1 MIVVV
6 KGAAD
11 VAVVAVDDCDVLVG
25 TKYRVSSVMCVHM
38 YCMILTTSR
47 KSSC

>member
-11 VAVVAVDDCDVLVG
+11 VAVVSVDDCDVPVL
-25 TKYRVSSVMCVHM
+25 TKYRVTNVIYVSYVVYDTHH
-38 YCMILTTSR
+38 
-47 KSSC
+47 